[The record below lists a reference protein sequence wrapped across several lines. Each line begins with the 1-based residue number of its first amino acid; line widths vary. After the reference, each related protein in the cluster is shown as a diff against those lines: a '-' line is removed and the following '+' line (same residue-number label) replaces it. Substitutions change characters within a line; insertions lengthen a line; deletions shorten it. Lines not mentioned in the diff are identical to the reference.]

1 MVEIFGFLGG
11 AIGVSAGLPQIY
23 KILKLKHADG
33 LNRTA
38 WILIFTATI
47 AWTGYGV
54 RIDSISAI
62 TSNTVAAIINGF
74 ILFKI
79 LSHAIRF
86 FIPVYAIFVFIT
98 VLTIPEIIL
107 TVILITFTFAQ
118 LPQVINSVDNYRSSR
133 DSAVSLATL
142 SAALLSY
149 ICWATYGFLSD
160 LPTVWITSMIGFS
173 LSFSILLL
181 ESSPLRGR
189 LPIKKL
195 DITATDFNG
204 K

>member
-23 KILKLKHADG
+23 KILTLKHADG

-62 TSNTVAAIINGF
+62 TSNTVAAVINGF

-79 LSHAIRF
+79 LSHVIRF
-86 FIPVYAIFVFIT
+86 FIPVYAVFVFFT

-107 TVILITFTFAQ
+107 TVVLITFTFAQ
-118 LPQVINSVDNYRSSR
+118 FPQVINSVDNYRSSR

-160 LPTVWITSMIGFS
+160 LPTVWLTSMIGFS

-181 ESSPLRGR
+181 ESTPLRGR

-195 DITATDFNG
+195 DIAATDLNG